1 MQWKRE
7 TYDATNLLALS
18 LVIIIAYIYSL
29 GKMFYCT
36 YLKTTVRDYIILAA
50 SDIW

>member
-1 MQWKRE
+1 MQWKGKA
-7 TYDATNLLALS
+7 YDANNLLALS

-29 GKMFYCT
+29 GKMFS
-36 YLKTTVRDYIILAA
+36 LKTTVRVYIILAA